1 MSNALSIPPPLPTS
15 AAAIVRRDFPGW
27 LSPMLVKELR
37 QGLRTRGFVAALM
50 IFQTVMLVLMLGALA
65 AQSTISISGRPMTG
79 MTTGFFWTLML
90 VQLIVVTPA
99 RALGGLQLEVESRT
113 LDLLMLTRLNA
124 WRVVLGKWI
133 SLLVQG
139 ALLLL
144 AMLPYLVVR
153 YFTDNADVLA
163 DFGRCLAML
172 GLCGVLTAAGLW
184 ASGIAKLLRV
194 AIVILLVFGAQALG
208 VTLTA
213 RMFGTGSPFG
223 RIGVGTVFDSPFI
236 IIDAVLLTA
245 FFLVSA
251 VRNIAPPAENHSFF
265 VRMLP
270 VVLLLTVPLA
280 QVFGAHDIAL
290 QQLMIG
296 AIFLAFVVVF
306 ELALARQPMPPHW
319 REWRRRGPVLR
330 FVGRASMPGWPS
342 GLLWGVG
349 AAALWALLALIHIP
363 NGSVSSRHDAEQAA
377 HFALLALGGLTFP
390 VVLRSLWGRL
400 PGSPLFIFFAGL
412 ALPALL
418 ALFSVWLAEGTP
430 IRFTGVRS
438 VMQVLPVSSFLLGL
452 DTRRITPFTSAAAA
466 TIAIATVAF
475 ALWQARGY
483 WRLITEFDA
492 RDRGEAPRA

>member
-1 MSNALSIPPPLPTS
+1 MSNVLSLPPPLPIG

-37 QGLRTRGFVAALM
+37 QGLRTRGFVAALI
-50 IFQTVMLVLMLGALA
+50 IFQSIMLVLMLGALG
-65 AQSTISISGRPMTG
+65 AQSSVAINGRPMTG

-133 SLLVQG
+133 SLLVQ
-139 ALLLL
+139 ATLLLV

-184 ASGIAKLLRV
+184 ASGIAKILRV
-194 AIVILLVFGAQALG
+194 VIVILLVFGAQALG
-208 VTLTA
+208 VSFTA
-213 RMFGTGSPFG
+213 RMFGTRSPFG
-223 RIGVGTVFDSPFI
+223 SIGLGGVFSSPFA

-251 VRNIAPPAENHSFF
+251 VRNIAPPAENHAFF

-270 VVLLLTVPLA
+270 VILLVTAPLA
-280 QVFGAHDIAL
+280 QALGGHDIAL
-290 QQLMIG
+290 QQLMMG
-296 AIFLAFVVVF
+296 AVFLAFVLLF
-306 ELALARQPMPPHW
+306 ELAIARVPMAPHW
-319 REWRRRGPVLR
+319 RAWRRRGPVLQ
-330 FVGRASMPGWPS
+330 FVGRASLPGWQS

-349 AAALWALLALIHIP
+349 AVALWALLALMLIP
-363 NGSVSSRHDAEQAA
+363 TGSVSSRRDAEQAA
-377 HFALLALGGLTFP
+377 HAALLALGGLTFP
-390 VVLRSLWGRL
+390 VVLRALWGRVT
-400 PGSPLFIFFAGL
+400 GSGAVFLAGL
-412 ALPALL
+412 VAPGLL
-418 ALFSVWLAEGTP
+418 TLVSVWLAEGAP
-430 IRFTGVRS
+430 IKFTGMRT
-438 VMQVLPVSSFLLGL
+438 VMQVLPVSSFLLGF
-452 DTRRITPFTSAAAA
+452 DTRRLLPVTSALAA
-466 TIAIATVAF
+466 TVAVATVAF
-475 ALWQARGY
+475 ALWQARGH
-483 WRLITEFDA
+483 WRLIKEFDA